1 MSNIQSSIELKSS
14 ITVESKKPAEADF
27 VCEADGPDNSFEGYV
42 SCSIRILSR
51 LEESKDSER
60 EEVGLVHPAKRNWG
74 LASNRKKEMLNFCFI
89 LFMFRMVGA
98 FSRLGAFVLMGGEPD
113 NPEKRGPEME
123 EPGGRKRHLKTV
135 AKKIMEKITG
145 NRKERYGLVPVIRMR
160 RGNLWRFDDWL
171 LAQSGMSNQNG
182 RAVYGTI

>member
-1 MSNIQSSIELKSS
+1 MKFIVSSMELIGS
-14 ITVESKKPAEADF
+14 ITVVRKKPAEEDIASKIGEFDNWF
-27 VCEADGPDNSFEGYV
+27 DGYISASVG
-42 SCSIRILSR
+42 ILSLLDEWND
-51 LEESKDSER
+51 LEAGQIGQE
-60 EEVGLVHPAKRNWG
+60 HPSKRNRG
-74 LASNRKKEMLNFCFI
+74 FASNRKTGMRDFSFV
-89 LFMFRMVGA
+89 LFLFRMVG
-98 FSRLGAFVLMGGEPD
+98 FISRLGAFVLMGGEQD